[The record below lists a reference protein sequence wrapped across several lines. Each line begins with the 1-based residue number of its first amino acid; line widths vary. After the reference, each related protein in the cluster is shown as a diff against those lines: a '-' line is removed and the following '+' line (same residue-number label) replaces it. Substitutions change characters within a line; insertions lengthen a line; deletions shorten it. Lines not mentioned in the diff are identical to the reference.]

1 MTPEIRAERDRVLL
15 SLEPHLLSS
24 RERIERNMAA
34 LRNIVNG
41 VAVVV

>member
-1 MTPEIRAERDRVLL
+1 MTPEIKAKQDRILL

-24 RERIERNMAA
+24 RECRDRNMAA